1 MNRLFKLHSI
11 DNKIIDDISL
21 YKSTTPI
28 QSARKAFNKWCKKN
42 NKQECKKNFSI
53 IEVTPENTKNKE
65 YFYIGIRKKLE
76 TPKNIIRD
84 GKKININFF
93 INIKKSD

>member
-1 MNRLFKLHSI
+1 MNRLFKLRSI
-11 DNKIIDDISL
+11 DNKIIDDTGL
-21 YKSTTPI
+21 YKSKTPI
-28 QSARKAFNKWCKKN
+28 QSAKKAFNKWCIKN
-42 NKQECKKNFSI
+42 NKQDCKKNFSI
-53 IEVTPENTKNKE
+53 IEITENSKNKE

-76 TPKNIIRD
+76 IPKKIIRD